1 MSLARALRY
10 FCREAVGNLLRSWRV
25 GLLAILTITV
35 SLMLGGTFLL
45 ASRNL
50 EGSVESWRGQLRVV
64 LYLRPGTGAAEL
76 ARLAAEA
83 RAAPWVD
90 AVETVSAAAAR
101 QRFRATFPSLADLV
115 DGGSSSAG
123 GGASTAGA
131 EGAAVPGGPGEGGG
145 GEPLPASI
153 EVALRRDRA
162 GAAGLAAWLDGW
174 RRRPEVTMVD
184 DDRDWLGQ
192 VQTAVAVVRGAG
204 LVLGGILLGAAI
216 FTIASI
222 IRLTAYLHHEEIAI
236 MRLVGATEFFI
247 RGPFYVEGLIQGLL
261 GGALATGGLYAAY
274 SLLHARSQSVFTSLL
289 AARFLTPRQ
298 LLLLLL
304 LGGLAG
310 LIGAVASLRRESL

>member
-1 MSLARALRY
+1 VSLARAVRY
-10 FCREAVGNLLRSWRV
+10 FVREAVWNLLRSWRV
-25 GLLAILTITV
+25 SLLAVLTIAV
-35 SLMLGGTFLL
+35 SLVLGGAFLL

-50 EGSVESWRGQLRVV
+50 AGSVESWRGQMRVV
-64 LYLRPGTGAAEL
+64 IYLRSEARPDDV

-83 RAAPWVD
+83 RQGRWVES
-90 AVETVSAAAAR
+90 VEVVTAAAAR

-115 DGGSSSAG
+115 
-123 GGASTAGA
+123 
-131 EGAAVPGGPGEGGG
+131 EGG

-153 EVALRRDRA
+153 EVVLRRGDLVDA
-162 GAAGLAAWLDGW
+162 GAIEAWRAAW
-174 RRRPEVTMVD
+174 RRRPEVAMVD
-184 DDRDWLGQ
+184 DDREWLGE
-192 VQTAVAVVRGAG
+192 VETAVAVVRVVG

-261 GGALATGGLYAAY
+261 GGVLASAGLFAGYR
-274 SLLHARSQSVFTSLL
+274 LIHARSHSLL
-289 AARFLTPRQ
+289 ASVLAADFLSARQLA
-298 LLLLLL
+298 LLLLC
-304 LGGLAG
+304 GAAAG